1 MSELPVE
8 EQLQEQR
15 DRLQRVFT
23 GRLVYLLRG
32 LEERLGDPVVAA
44 VDDTMGEAVRAEWAR
59 LAEQTGSNT
68 IEDLIRLLWEPLRAQ
83 GFEYTQEQRAD
94 GVQMRCT
101 RCPVADRA
109 REMHTADWMFRLDCG
124 ADEHIVAG
132 FNPKIGF
139 RRTKTLMQGNDC
151 CDHFYYYKE
160 D

>member
-8 EQLQEQR
+8 EQLQKQR
-15 DRLQRVFT
+15 DQLQRAFT
-23 GRLVYLLRG
+23 GRLVFLLRG
-32 LEERLGDPVVAA
+32 LQQRLGDPVVAA
-44 VDDTMGEAVRAEWAR
+44 VDDTMSGAIRAEWAR
-59 LAEQTGSNT
+59 LAAQNGSNT
-68 IEDLIRLLWEPLRAQ
+68 IGDLIRLLWEPLRAQ

-101 RCPVADRA
+101 RCPMADGA
-109 REMHTADWMFRLDCG
+109 HEMNIADWMFRLDCG

-139 RRTKTLMQGNDC
+139 RRTKTLMQGDDC

-160 D
+160 N